1 MKRKRVPIDKDDHP
15 PADEQSK
22 TKAQNCIMIVGAAGT
37 SLQFA
42 ILISLRILVIHC
54 SLDVKVV
61 CENFITTAHQH
72 DDDAERSA
80 SKPYLRCVQFKLFF
94 FSFPST
100 KEKTKLFLILNLKS
114 ACSQSEVQ
122 IEIGLIASDETIY
135 FLSNCNCIRIS
146 VVCIVLISFSSRL
159 LLCRREGHWQQ
170 LLLVANSS
178 LAVLILQRNL
188 IGEKKMWTFAM

>member
-1 MKRKRVPIDKDDHP
+1 MLCCAFQARLINLTKLKIKFHGHSSLHSNKCLAHQRLKSSLAFRKKKIDIPLDVIIKRKRVPIDKDDHP

-37 SLQFA
+37 SLQLA

-80 SKPYLRCVQFKLFF
+80 SKPYLHCVQFKLFF
-94 FSFPST
+94 F
-100 KEKTKLFLILNLKS
+100 LFHQQRKKQN
-114 ACSQSEVQ
+114 
-122 IEIGLIASDETIY
+122 Y
-135 FLSNCNCIRIS
+135 F
-146 VVCIVLISFSSRL
+146 
-159 LLCRREGHWQQ
+159 
-170 LLLVANSS
+170 
-178 LAVLILQRNL
+178 
-188 IGEKKMWTFAM
+188 

>member
-1 MKRKRVPIDKDDHP
+1 
-15 PADEQSK
+15 
-22 TKAQNCIMIVGAAGT
+22 MIVGAAGT

-94 FSFPST
+94 F
-100 KEKTKLFLILNLKS
+100 LFHQQRKKQN
-114 ACSQSEVQ
+114 
-122 IEIGLIASDETIY
+122 Y
-135 FLSNCNCIRIS
+135 F
-146 VVCIVLISFSSRL
+146 
-159 LLCRREGHWQQ
+159 
-170 LLLVANSS
+170 
-178 LAVLILQRNL
+178 
-188 IGEKKMWTFAM
+188 